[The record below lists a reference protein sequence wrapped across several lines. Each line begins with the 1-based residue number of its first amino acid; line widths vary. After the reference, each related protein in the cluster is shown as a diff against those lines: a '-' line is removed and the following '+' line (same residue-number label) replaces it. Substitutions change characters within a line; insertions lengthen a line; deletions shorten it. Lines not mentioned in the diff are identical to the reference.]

1 LNDEPPDYLLSVPG
15 AELRGSR
22 WSISEP
28 RAVVAVAHGINEHI
42 GRYAHVATAL
52 NAAGY
57 SVVGVDHR
65 GHGRSAAEGTRTS
78 NIRRF
83 DTFVDDYIVLIER
96 LRTEQNRPVVA
107 LGHSMGGLV
116 VARAAL
122 LAQER
127 MAAMVLSGPALKL
140 PMRFG
145 PVRLRLSLALARVLP
160 FMAMPAA
167 EIDGLSSN
175 PEVRARFLEDPL
187 TIRNPV
193 KLGIARQLYLLSEE
207 TRRRAGEIHVP
218 LLVMHGEADPITDPA
233 GSREF
238 VANANSPDKEFVS
251 WPGDQ
256 HEIFNE
262 IDQDAVL
269 RKLTE
274 WLDQRFPSAGAMN
287 VGADFS
293 NLPAASQQPGDGDER
308 ES

>member
-1 LNDEPPDYLLSVPG
+1 MDAKPPDYELSVPG
-15 AELRGSR
+15 AELRGLQ

-28 RAVVAVAHGINEHI
+28 RAVVALAHGINEHI
-42 GRYAHVATAL
+42 GRYEHVATAL

-65 GHGRSAAEGTRTS
+65 GHGRSEQTGKRTS

-83 DTFVDDYIVLIER
+83 DTFVDDYIALIDQ
-96 LRTEQNRPVVA
+96 LRAEQNRPVVA

-122 LAQER
+122 RVQER

-160 FMAMPAA
+160 FLSLPAA
-167 EIDGLSSN
+167 EIDGLSRN
-175 PEVRARFLEDPL
+175 PEVRARFLEDPM
-187 TIRNPV
+187 TIRDPV
-193 KLGIARQLYLLSEE
+193 KFGIARQLYLLSEE

-218 LLVMHGEADPITDPA
+218 LLVMHGEADPITDPT

-238 VANANSPDKEFVS
+238 VANANSPDKEFIS

-262 IDQDAVL
+262 IDQEAVL
-269 RKLTE
+269 RKLIE
-274 WLDQRFPSAGAMN
+274 WLDQRFPSVGAMN
-287 VGADFS
+287 VGADC
-293 NLPAASQQPGDGDER
+293 NLPAASQQPDDGVDS

>member
-1 LNDEPPDYLLSVPG
+1 LNDKPPVYLLSVPG
-15 AELRGSR
+15 AELRGLR
-22 WSISEP
+22 WSISDP

-42 GRYAHVATAL
+42 GRYEHVAVAM

-65 GHGRSAAEGTRTS
+65 GHGRSAAEGKRTS

-83 DTFVDDYIVLIER
+83 DTFVDDYIALIDR
-96 LRTEQNRPVVA
+96 LRTEQDCPVVA

-116 VARAAL
+116 VARAGL
-122 LAQER
+122 RAQDR

-145 PVRLRLSLALARVLP
+145 PVRLRLSIALARLLP
-160 FMAMPAA
+160 FLSMPVA
-167 EIDGLSSN
+167 EIDGLSRN

-187 TIRNPV
+187 TIRDPV

-207 TRRRAGEIHVP
+207 TRRRAGEIRVP
-218 LLVMHGEADPITDPA
+218 LLVMHGEDDPITDPS

-269 RKLTE
+269 TTLIE
-274 WLDQRFPSAGAMN
+274 WLNQRFP
-287 VGADFS
+287 
-293 NLPAASQQPGDGDER
+293 LP
-308 ES
+308 ESS

>member
-1 LNDEPPDYLLSVPG
+1 
-15 AELRGSR
+15 
-22 WSISEP
+22 
-28 RAVVAVAHGINEHI
+28 
-42 GRYAHVATAL
+42 
-52 NAAGY
+52 
-57 SVVGVDHR
+57 
-65 GHGRSAAEGTRTS
+65 
-78 NIRRF
+78 
-83 DTFVDDYIVLIER
+83 
-96 LRTEQNRPVVA
+96 
-107 LGHSMGGLV
+107 MGGLV

-122 LAQER
+122 RAQER

-207 TRRRAGEIHVP
+207 TRRRAGKIHVP

-274 WLDQRFPSAGAMN
+274 WLDQRFLPS
-287 VGADFS
+287 
-293 NLPAASQQPGDGDER
+293 
-308 ES
+308 ESI